1 MGNILFNQ
9 FRDKLAKKNS
19 KDSTLGTSSIKIDFN
34 DFTNK
39 RNQAFV
45 SCLSKYLKDT
55 KIRKSILKI
64 NPYTVKFGSFLKN
77 SDYGTQSA
85 FHVTLSL
92 LDLSDDGREL
102 WECILY
108 ECDDL
113 SENEVK
119 SASFDNGQI
128 AVKYFVNE
136 ITNLYKN

>member
-55 KIRKSILKI
+55 RIRKSLLQI
-64 NPYTVKFGSFLKN
+64 NRYTVKFGSFLKN

-85 FHVTLSL
+85 FYVTLSL
-92 LDLSDDGREL
+92 LDLSDEGRES

>member
-1 MGNILFNQ
+1 M
-9 FRDKLAKKNS
+9 
-19 KDSTLGTSSIKIDFN
+19 
-34 DFTNK
+34 
-39 RNQAFV
+39 
-45 SCLSKYLKDT
+45 
-55 KIRKSILKI
+55 ILKFLI
-64 NPYTVKFGSFLKN
+64 FNFALISLSESGLGAKYSFLKN

-92 LDLSDDGREL
+92 LDLSDDGRES

-128 AVKYFVNE
+128 AVKYFVNQ

>member
-19 KDSTLGTSSIKIDFN
+19 KDSALGTSPIKIDFN

-55 KIRKSILKI
+55 KIRKSILQI
-64 NPYTVKFGSFLKN
+64 NRYTVKFGSYLKN

>member
-1 MGNILFNQ
+1 
-9 FRDKLAKKNS
+9 
-19 KDSTLGTSSIKIDFN
+19 
-34 DFTNK
+34 
-39 RNQAFV
+39 V
-45 SCLSKYLKDT
+45 SCLSKYLKDV

-92 LDLSDDGREL
+92 LDLSDDGRES

-128 AVKYFVNE
+128 AVKYFVNQ

>member
-19 KDSTLGTSSIKIDFN
+19 KDSALGTSSIKIDFN

-55 KIRKSILKI
+55 KIRKSILQI
-64 NPYTVKFGSFLKN
+64 NRYTVKFGSFLKN

>member
-19 KDSTLGTSSIKIDFN
+19 KDSSLGSSSIKIDFN

-45 SCLSKYLKDT
+45 SCLSKHLKDS

>member
-1 MGNILFNQ
+1 MGNVLLNQ

-19 KDSTLGTSSIKIDFN
+19 KDSGLGTSSIKIDFN

-45 SCLSKYLKDT
+45 SSLSKYLKDDN
-55 KIRKSILKI
+55 IRKSILKV
-64 NPYTVKFGSFLKN
+64 NPYTVSFASLPKN
-77 SDYGTQSA
+77 TDYGTYSA
-85 FHVTLSL
+85 FHLTLSL
-92 LDLSDDGREL
+92 LDLSDDGKES

-128 AVKYFVNE
+128 AVEYFVKQ

>member
-19 KDSTLGTSSIKIDFN
+19 KDSALGTSSIKIDFN

-55 KIRKSILKI
+55 KIRKSILQI
-64 NPYTVKFGSFLKN
+64 NRYTVKFGSYLKN

>member
-55 KIRKSILKI
+55 KIRKSLLQI
-64 NPYTVKFGSFLKN
+64 NRYTVKFGSFLKN

>member
-19 KDSTLGTSSIKIDFN
+19 KDSSLGSSSIKIDFN

-45 SCLSKYLKDT
+45 SCLSKHLKDA

-92 LDLSDDGREL
+92 LSLSDEGKEL

>member
-19 KDSTLGTSSIKIDFN
+19 KDSSLGSSSIKIDFN

-45 SCLSKYLKDT
+45 SCLSKHLKDS

-64 NPYTVKFGSFLKN
+64 NPYTVKFGSFLKK
-77 SDYGTQSA
+77 SA

-92 LDLSDDGREL
+92 LSLSDEGKEL